1 MKPSLFFVQY
11 ALVSGVQ
18 AWPMVNYIR
27 FPDVYSKETKLRSMS
42 TPPSLKADRVPEDDI
57 VLVWTASRH
66 KAALLHPTSGTLRPS
81 LVGAFRRAGR
91 DAAVLPPL
99 EQ

>member
-1 MKPSLFFVQY
+1 
-11 ALVSGVQ
+11 
-18 AWPMVNYIR
+18 
-27 FPDVYSKETKLRSMS
+27 MS

-66 KAALLHPTSGTLRPS
+66 KAALLHPTSGTLRLP
-81 LVGAFRRAGR
+81 LAGAFRRAGR

-99 EQ
+99 VQGAGGGAGGPVVGWLAW